1 MKISILERDSLGI
14 DVDMS
19 EIDKLGE
26 VTVYPA
32 TTVENAV
39 EHIGDADIIIAN
51 KLPLNEKTLKDAK
64 NLKFIA
70 QTATGTNN
78 IDFSYTNAK
87 GIGVANVPS
96 YSTDSVAQHTF
107 SLLLYLVEKM
117 RYFDDYVKN
126 GTYSKSNCFSCLDM
140 IYPEIAGKTWGLSV
154 WAPSDRRWLRL
165 QQYLVVRS
173 FVILRLEEL
182 MRCRINRWI
191 LILCLLNPI
200 FYPFMHR

>member
-32 TTVENAV
+32 TTVGNAV

-51 KLPLNEKTLKDAK
+51 KLPLNEQTLKEAK

-78 IDFSYTNAK
+78 VDFFYTN
-87 GIGVANVPS
+87 
-96 YSTDSVAQHTF
+96 D
-107 SLLLYLVEKM
+107 
-117 RYFDDYVKN
+117 
-126 GTYSKSNCFSCLDM
+126 
-140 IYPEIAGKTWGLSV
+140 
-154 WAPSDRRWLRL
+154 
-165 QQYLVVRS
+165 
-173 FVILRLEEL
+173 
-182 MRCRINRWI
+182 
-191 LILCLLNPI
+191 
-200 FYPFMHR
+200 